1 VTRGVLAVV
10 AVAAVILGVT
20 LLAAKQKGS
29 HELHVVVA
37 DATNAE
43 AGQYVRSGGVEVG
56 QISSVDPVD
65 GGRKV
70 RLAIKLDDSVWP
82 LPQGSKMALR
92 WGGTASFDNRY
103 IALTPGPRGNPPI
116 PEGAELPAGDFTVP
130 VELDTLLAA
139 FTPQVR
145 GDVRD
150 LVDNAGVTLRNARPA
165 LIRTLQAGPPA
176 LDATR
181 HVVSD
186 LAANQR
192 ALDTLLRQTDR
203 TVGAVQAADPGLR
216 GVLSGAAATFAA
228 VAGRQ
233 RELRATLEA
242 APATLSSARHTLHH
256 ADGTLQSAATLTDRI
271 APGVVQLRRI
281 ASPLNHVLGTV
292 ADVGPDASSTLATL
306 RAAAPRLNPLLS
318 TATRDMP
325 KLRAIARQATPE
337 VGCLRPYSPEIAAL
351 FADWAAFQSNSDG
364 RDKYFRANVI
374 VPTALAMNAFPK
386 EYNSATVAKL
396 FGSGLTYGNPLPP
409 GAIAGEPWYQPQCG
423 ITKDGLDPARD
434 AEIRK

>member
-1 VTRGVLAVV
+1 VRALAVV
-10 AVAAVILGVT
+10 AAVVAGLVGVT
-20 LLAAKQKGS
+20 LLAAKEKGS
-29 HELHVVVA
+29 HELHVIVP

-43 AGQYVRSGGVEVG
+43 DGQYVRAAGKEVG
-56 QISSVDPVD
+56 QITSVQAVD

-70 RLAIKLDDSVWP
+70 RIGMKLDDSVWP
-82 LPQGSKMALR
+82 LPQGSTMVLR

-103 IALTPGPRGNPPI
+103 VALTPGPRSNPPI
-116 PEGAELPAGDFTVP
+116 QEGAELPARAFSVP

-139 FTPQVR
+139 FTPKVR
-145 GDVRD
+145 GDVRS
-150 LVDNAGVTLRNARPA
+150 LVDNAGATLRNARPGLARA
-165 LIRTLQAGPPA
+165 LAAGPPA

-203 TVGAVQAADPGLR
+203 TVGAIQEADPGLR
-216 GVLSGAAATFAA
+216 RVLSGAGQTFAA
-228 VAGRQ
+228 VASRQ
-233 RELRATLEA
+233 RELRQTLDEA
-242 APATLSSARHTLHH
+242 PTTLSSVRHTLRH
-256 ADGTLQSAATLTDRI
+256 ADGTLRSAAELTDAI

-292 ADVGPDASSTLATL
+292 VDVGPDARGTLATL
-306 RAAAPRLNPLLS
+306 RGATPRLNPLLAKA
-318 TATRDMP
+318 TADMP
-325 KLRAIARQATPE
+325 KLESVARQTTE
-337 VGCLRPYSPEIAAL
+337 QVKCLRPYTPEIAAL
-351 FADWAAFQSNSDG
+351 FADWAAFQSNGDG

-386 EYNSATVAKL
+386 EYNSETVAKL

-409 GAIAGEPWYQPQCG
+409 GAIAGQPWLQPECG
-423 ITKDGLDPARD
+423 ITKDGLDPSKD
-434 AEIRK
+434 AEIRR